1 MTSYLRGNPYLCDKQ
16 YKLIQTTLLSF
27 FLSCSENTKEAMAG

>member
-16 YKLIQTTLLSF
+16 YKLIKTTLLSF
-27 FLSCSENTKEAMAG
+27 FIWFWKYEGSNDGL